1 MTTDNTN
8 NPTEELKTGPIE
20 NSEVDAWEQALSDQ
34 DKIQLRRLQLQ
45 QASINRAA
53 AQDKEPDWSR
63 LPDNEFLKERMR
75 RYGF

>member
-1 MTTDNTN
+1 MSDTAN

-20 NSEVDAWEQALSDQ
+20 SSEVDAWEQALSDQ
-34 DKIQLRRLQLQ
+34 DKVQLRRLQLQ

-63 LPDNEFLKERMR
+63 LNDADFHKERMK